1 MEINYNNIPMEL
13 KVDGLFCTWKLSP
26 QGKQPINPVT
36 GYFAKSNDKST
47 FHNYNTILSYLPEYY
62 VHNSDGVLT
71 GGLGLG
77 IFNGFS
83 AIDIDN
89 CINEAGE
96 LTDLALDIIEYM
108 QSYTEISPSGKGIR
122 ILFKTDI
129 LINTETHYIMNRNN
143 GLEIYIS
150 ENTNKYVTITG
161 NKLGDIDTIKEIDIT
176 YILEKYMKKNNVV
189 NKKNTTPVTNV
200 DDKIKTALENNPKLY
215 ELWHKTPTGS
225 GGSESEDDLSL
236 LNILARVFYGDYN
249 AIETAFESSPYFS
262 MKDTKHQDKWLVRD
276 DYKIQSIQKAITSFN
291 NYKFN
296 DDEKYTFNDSGNARK
311 FVNMFGDR
319 VKYNVENKAW
329 VIWNGTFW
337 ETDGMGRIF
346 NYADMVIESMRME
359 EMKETNM
366 EVKKKMYSNINKAL
380 SSHGKKN
387 MLNQAEYLDTIPVT
401 NVSFDIDD
409 LSINTK
415 SGIINLKTG
424 EIMPHDKNKLHS
436 KIINLEISKNKPT
449 KWIKFLNETYAD
461 NPDLVGYIQRLLGY
475 ILTGYTSEQA
485 LFIFHG
491 DGSNGKSLLLETILK
506 ATGDYGT
513 TTSSDILV
521 QRGYADKTAELLAP
535 LNNTRFVM
543 VEETESDDRLK
554 EATIKNLTSDYGKL
568 QGRFMYGNFFSFK
581 PKFKL
586 IMATNYKPQ
595 IRGMDHGIWRRI
607 KLIPHN
613 IIIPDSKQ
621 DKMLGFKL
629 EQELP
634 EILWWGI
641 EGAIEYLKNGLQEP
655 QIIKEQVAE
664 YRSESNI
671 VDRWI
676 TDNCEKDDSYSEAT
690 SKLFVNFTE
699 WAKTNNEHT
708 MSMKHFGMILTRSYE
723 SARLKG
729 VRSYKGLRIKTKGFM
744 EKYIEAEVKE

>member
-1 MEINYNNIPMEL
+1 M
-13 KVDGLFCTWKLSP
+13 LFRS
-26 QGKQPINPVT
+26 
-36 GYFAKSNDKST
+36 
-47 FHNYNTILSYLPEYY
+47 
-62 VHNSDGVLT
+62 
-71 GGLGLG
+71 
-77 IFNGFS
+77 
-83 AIDIDN
+83 
-89 CINEAGE
+89 
-96 LTDLALDIIEYM
+96 
-108 QSYTEISPSGKGIR
+108 
-122 ILFKTDI
+122 
-129 LINTETHYIMNRNN
+129 
-143 GLEIYIS
+143 
-150 ENTNKYVTITG
+150 
-161 NKLGDIDTIKEIDIT
+161 
-176 YILEKYMKKNNVV
+176 
-189 NKKNTTPVTNV
+189 
-200 DDKIKTALENNPKLY
+200 
-215 ELWHKTPTGS
+215 
-225 GGSESEDDLSL
+225 
-236 LNILARVFYGDYN
+236 
-249 AIETAFESSPYFS
+249 
-262 MKDTKHQDKWLVRD
+262 
-276 DYKIQSIQKAITSFN
+276 
-291 NYKFN
+291 
-296 DDEKYTFNDSGNARK
+296 
-311 FVNMFGDR
+311 
-319 VKYNVENKAW
+319 
-329 VIWNGTFW
+329 
-337 ETDGMGRIF
+337 
-346 NYADMVIESMRME
+346 
-359 EMKETNM
+359 
-366 EVKKKMYSNINKAL
+366 
-380 SSHGKKN
+380 
-387 MLNQAEYLDTIPVT
+387 
-401 NVSFDIDD
+401 
-409 LSINTK
+409 
-415 SGIINLKTG
+415 
-424 EIMPHDKNKLHS
+424 
-436 KIINLEISKNKPT
+436 
-449 KWIKFLNETYAD
+449 
-461 NPDLVGYIQRLLGY
+461 
-475 ILTGYTSEQA
+475 
-485 LFIFHG
+485 
-491 DGSNGKSLLLETILK
+491 
-506 ATGDYGT
+506 
-513 TTSSDILV
+513 
-521 QRGYADKTAELLAP
+521 
-535 LNNTRFVM
+535 VM